1 MLSTSERTRSQRF
14 HLKHYFVFTQQQNIS
29 PSEFSS
35 GKKNLFD
42 VTLCASDRTVSLTEL
57 RNETRLL
64 CNSLLCQK
72 RLGPGVARVAQR
84 DKHEEKYYRP
94 SWKEAVC
101 AEEIL
106 IRLYEH

>member
-1 MLSTSERTRSQRF
+1 M
-14 HLKHYFVFTQQQNIS
+14 
-29 PSEFSS
+29 
-35 GKKNLFD
+35 
-42 VTLCASDRTVSLTEL
+42 
-57 RNETRLL
+57 
-64 CNSLLCQK
+64 
-72 RLGPGVARVAQR
+72 ARVAQR